1 VSRLLVTH
9 GHHFGVCYDLLETT
23 TLGRSSGCTIQLL
36 DEKVS
41 RQHTSVLKRG
51 DRWVLKDE
59 GSSNGT
65 GLNGRLLLESQELT
79 PGDEVAIGNNL
90 MLFDPD
96 LEILRDL
103 EGAGAVVLAARG
115 DATVPPPIQTA
126 DDASAVQPF
135 QLEALLSGVADM
147 LGGPRGVGRPAA
159 LVEAVTRGLGA
170 ERGALLLAPTG
181 DEPMKAVAT
190 YPHRGRVTVT
200 RDLVHRVL
208 EKRVPAVTTDGVLE
222 LTVRA
227 GRSMIEAH
235 AGAALAIPIL
245 HGGRIRG
252 VYYADTTHRGG
263 FSTTPIDRVQA
274 IVTITFT
281 RMLAGPPEALRPPR
295 EPTPHAA
302 PVAQSPAMQAVL
314 QQAQAWAETTDPLL
328 LRGEPGSG
336 RSFLAG
342 WIHSISPR
350 SQGPFV
356 VARCGTLAEAVAES
370 TLFGHERG
378 ALAGADTRRLGLLEE
393 ADGGTLLLDG
403 VSELSPPLQ
412 VKLLRALQ
420 EGRFYRVGG
429 TRPVRVDLRVLAGT
443 RRDLPAMV
451 AESRFRQDLYE
462 ILSALRLD
470 LPPLRRRLADIEPLA
485 QACVADFNANNGTR
499 MKGLTPES
507 VGLVETHDWPG
518 NLRELRATINR
529 LLVGAQGTWVEARQV
544 EEELATHPSSSSYGT
559 DTDIADLLRQRERRW
574 LSAAMDRARGHRGR
588 AARMLELPTEEL
600 ERLLALHAVD
610 DFGR

>member
-1 VSRLLVTH
+1 MSRLLVTH
-9 GHHFGVCYDLLETT
+9 GHHFGVCYDLLEHT
-23 TLGRSSGCTIQLL
+23 TLGRSSACTIQLL

-41 RQHTSVLKRG
+41 RKHTSVHKKG
-51 DRWVLKDE
+51 DRWILKDE

-65 GLNGRLLLESQELT
+65 GLNGRLLLEPQELT
-79 PGDEVAIGNNL
+79 PGDEVAVGNNL

-115 DATVPPPIQTA
+115 DATVPPPA
-126 DDASAVQPF
+126 HVSDGSPSLQPF
-135 QLEALLSGVADM
+135 QFDALLGGVADM

-159 LVEAVTRGLGA
+159 LVEAVARGLGA

-190 YPHRGRVTVT
+190 YPHRGRVTIT
-200 RDLVHRVL
+200 RELVHRVL
-208 EKRVPAVTTDGVLE
+208 EERVPAVSADGILE

-235 AGAALAIPIL
+235 AGAALAVPIL

-252 VYYADTTHRGG
+252 VFYADASHRSA
-263 FSTTPIDRVQA
+263 FEQTPIDRVLA

-281 RMLAGPPEALRPPR
+281 RMLAGPPSALRPPR
-295 EPTPHAA
+295 EPPPYPA

-314 QQAQAWAETTDPLL
+314 QQAEAWAETTSPLL
-328 LRGEPGSG
+328 LRGEQGAG
-336 RSFLAG
+336 RAFLAG
-342 WIHSISPR
+342 YIHSISPR

-356 VARCGTLAEAVAES
+356 LAQCGTLPETMAES
-370 TLFGHERG
+370 ALFGHERG
-378 ALAGADTRRLGLLEE
+378 TLNAADARHVGLLEE

-403 VSELSPPLQ
+403 VSELPAPLQ

-443 RRDLPAMV
+443 SRDLPTLV
-451 AESRFRQDLYE
+451 EEGRFRQDLYE
-462 ILSALRLD
+462 TLATLRLD
-470 LPPLRRRLADIEPLA
+470 LPPLRRRLADVEPLV
-485 QACVADFNANNGTR
+485 QAFVADFNARNGTR
-499 MKGLTPES
+499 MKGLTPEA
-507 VGLVETHDWPG
+507 VGLIETHDWPG
-518 NLRELRATINR
+518 NLRELRATVDR
-529 LLVGAQGTWVEARQV
+529 LLVGTRSTWVEARQV
-544 EEELATHPSSSSYGT
+544 EEELATHPTSSSYGT
-559 DTDIADLLRQRERRW
+559 EVDIAALLRDRERRW
-574 LSAAMDRARGHRGR
+574 LSSAMDRARGNRGR
-588 AARMLELPTEEL
+588 AARMLNLRAEEL

>member
-1 VSRLLVTH
+1 MSRLLVTH
-9 GHHFGVCYDLLETT
+9 GHHFGVCYDLLEHT
-23 TLGRSSGCTIQLL
+23 TLGRSSACTIQLL

-41 RQHTSVLKRG
+41 RQHTSVLRKG
-51 DRWVLKDE
+51 ERWILRDE

-65 GLNGRLLLESQELT
+65 GLNGRLLLEPQELS

-115 DATVPPPIQTA
+115 DATLPPPVPAA
-126 DDASAVQPF
+126 DGAPAPQPF
-135 QLEALLSGVADM
+135 HFDSLLSGVAEM

-159 LVEAVTRGLGA
+159 LVEAVARGLGA
-170 ERGALLLAPTG
+170 DRGALLLAPTG
-181 DEPMKAVAT
+181 EEPMKAVAT
-190 YPHRGRVTVT
+190 YPHRGRVTIA
-200 RDLVHRVL
+200 RELVHKVL
-208 EKRVPAVTTDGVLE
+208 EDRTPAAANDGTLE

-235 AGAALAIPIL
+235 AGGAIAVPIL

-252 VYYADTTHRGG
+252 VFYADSAHREA
-263 FSTTPIDRVQA
+263 FVQTPIGRVQA

-281 RMLAGPPEALRPPR
+281 HMLAGPPSALRPPR
-295 EPTPHAA
+295 EPAPSPP
-302 PVAQSPAMQAVL
+302 PVANSPAMQAVV
-314 QQAQAWAETTDPLL
+314 QQAQAWAETTSPLL
-328 LRGEPGSG
+328 LRGEQGSG

-342 WIHSISPR
+342 YIHSTSPR
-350 SQGPFV
+350 SHGPFV
-356 VARCGTLAEAVAES
+356 IAECGALPESVAES
-370 TLFGHERG
+370 ALFGHERG
-378 ALAGADTRRLGLLEE
+378 ALSGAEARHIGLLEQ
-393 ADGGTLLLDG
+393 ADGGTVLLDG
-403 VSELSPPLQ
+403 VSELPPPLQ

-443 RRDLPAMV
+443 RRDLPTLV
-451 AESRFRQDLYE
+451 TDGRFRQDLYE
-462 ILSALRLD
+462 TLSGLRLD
-470 LPPLRRRLADIEPLA
+470 LPPLRRRLADIEALV
-485 QACVADFNANNGTR
+485 QAFVTDFNTCNGTR
-499 MKGLTPES
+499 MKGLTPEAI
-507 VGLVETHDWPG
+507 GLIETHDWPG
-518 NLRELRATINR
+518 NLRELRATTDR
-529 LLVGAQGTWVEARQV
+529 LLVGARGTWVEARQV

-559 DTDIADLLRQRERRW
+559 GTDIAQLLRERERRW
-574 LSAAMDRARGHRGR
+574 LATGMDRARGHRGR
-588 AARMLELPTEEL
+588 AARMLNLRVEEL